1 MLRRIRAAR
10 VDLKTGILVLA
21 LALIVW
27 GIVTYVRIRDF
38 IPPELSEPPA
48 APPPPAP

>member
-1 MLRRIRAAR
+1 MLRQIRAVR
-10 VDLKTGILVLA
+10 FSLTTSILIIV

-38 IPPELSEPPA
+38 IPPELTEQEG
-48 APPPPAP
+48 APPPP

>member
-1 MLRRIRAAR
+1 MIRQIRAVR
-10 VDLKTGILVLA
+10 FSLKTSILIIA

-38 IPPELSEPPA
+38 IPAELSEPSS

>member
-1 MLRRIRAAR
+1 MLRQMRAAR
-10 VDLKTGILVLA
+10 VDLKTGILILA

-27 GIVTYVRIRDF
+27 GIVAYVRIRDF
-38 IPPELSEPPA
+38 IPPELSEPSS